1 MFALRTAKIMVA
13 RVGAA
18 HVRRAS
24 SLVSGVNAAVSSLP
38 MREAVRYS
46 AGNVKVTA
54 DELNKF
60 AESHANA
67 LAEYGFKKGDTIALW
82 MKESMEKHVTLL
94 ASAKMGMQVV
104 ELDESINTKEDVR
117 SALGMAQPMT
127 VMFDPITDSA
137 DRLLLLR
144 QAIPELFDYD
154 DTMGQPFHSKYFP
167 SIKYFIHTGFDIEI
181 GCLNYKGCFL
191 PDAAVNYCDAASA
204 ALDDTTPLYAHIS
217 KGSDGLTASKVAT
230 HKDALGLPSFAFAKN
245 LTDKKYFE
253 L

>member
-67 LAEYGFKKGDTIALW
+67 LTEYGFRRNLLGLKTLGVIFALAGFVGSAW
-82 MKESMEKHVTLL
+82 STYSLWTTTQNPPAVSIVAGLITGGLLLTWLMWVTERT
-94 ASAKMGMQVV
+94 AK
-104 ELDESINTKEDVR
+104 L
-117 SALGMAQPMT
+117 
-127 VMFDPITDSA
+127 SA
-137 DRLLLLR
+137 DRYARFLL
-144 QAIPELFDYD
+144 E
-154 DTMGQPFHSKYFP
+154 
-167 SIKYFIHTGFDIEI
+167 
-181 GCLNYKGCFL
+181 
-191 PDAAVNYCDAASA
+191 A
-204 ALDDTTPLYAHIS
+204 AL
-217 KGSDGLTASKVAT
+217 
-230 HKDALGLPSFAFAKN
+230 
-245 LTDKKYFE
+245 E
-253 L
+253 QE